1 MQSLRYPLA
10 TLLEQAHFE
19 SEHHF
24 DANEIRSL
32 LTNHAPEEGIVLY
45 GSLLRQLLSR
55 IKNDVVAQPGDAELL
70 LGYCAATLELPIDS
84 LFESHEFDGEE
95 AFRGAVYH
103 ADKYENPIHQGLE
116 FCRFFLRHSLLSA
129 AKYTFGGKLKYDQ
142 MMAVLTE
149 LFTPENRHGLHP
161 VLELALAQRGSALNV
176 FFQLPEDF
184 YLNETAYQAQQPVYR
199 EKIGVRGIVLRALTF
214 AIAKGPWLPP
224 NASAN
229 SLTWGVYHSNRGNTQ
244 APKPALE
251 GDDLHE
257 AQLVRRLLSG
267 YPDQHRYAFEAFSQ
281 RKAPS
286 ENVVRSLFPICI
298 PMLDTGPFAK
308 ELLRF
313 LMASQ
318 DWDGG
323 ASGVLMQEMRSQH
336 PDLMELLEL
345 HSQLYMDAEQACENF
360 GALVEPLQRLAA
372 GNLAVDLVALPE
384 L

>member
-1 MQSLRYPLA
+1 MQSLRYPFA
-10 TLLEQAHFE
+10 TLLVQAHFE

-24 DANEIRSL
+24 DADEIRIL
-32 LTNHAPEEGIVLY
+32 LANHAPQESIVLY
-45 GSLLRQLLSR
+45 GGLLRQLLSR
-55 IKNDVVAQPGDAELL
+55 IKSDVIAQPGDAELL
-70 LGYCAATLELPIDS
+70 LGYCAATLELPIDL
-84 LFESHEFDGEE
+84 LFESYEFDGEE
-95 AFRGAVYH
+95 TFRGAVYH
-103 ADKYENPIHQGLE
+103 SDKYENPIHQGLE
-116 FCRFFLRHSLLSA
+116 FCRFFLRHSLQSA
-129 AKYTFGGKLKYDQ
+129 ARNSYGGKLKYDQ

-149 LFTPENRHGLHP
+149 LITPDNMHGLHP

-184 YLNETAYQAQQPVYR
+184 SLNETAYQAQQPVYR
-199 EKIGVRGIVLRALTF
+199 EKVGVCGIVLRALTF
-214 AIAKGPWLPP
+214 AIAKGAWLPP
-224 NASAN
+224 NASAH
-229 SLTWGVYHSNRGNTQ
+229 SLTWGMYHSNRGNTQ

-286 ENVVRSLFPICI
+286 EIVIRSLFPICI
-298 PMLDTGPFAK
+298 PMLDTGSFAK

-313 LMASQ
+313 LMAGQS
-318 DWDGG
+318 WEGE
-323 ASGVLMQEMRSQH
+323 ASGVLMQEMRIQH
-336 PDLMELLEL
+336 PDLMELLDL
-345 HSQLYMDAEQACENF
+345 HAQLYVDAEQACENF

-372 GNLAVDLVALPE
+372 GNPVLEHVELPE

>member
-1 MQSLRYPLA
+1 MQPLVYPCA

-55 IKNDVVAQPGDAELL
+55 IKSDVVAQPGDAELL
-70 LGYCAATLELPIDS
+70 LGYCAATLALPVDS
-84 LFESHEFDGEE
+84 LFESYEFDGEE

-103 ADKYENPIHQGLE
+103 ADKYENPTYQGLE
-116 FCRFFLRHSLLSA
+116 FCRFFLRHSLQSA
-129 AKYTFGGKLKYDQ
+129 AKNSYGGKLKYDQ
-142 MMAVLTE
+142 MMDVLTE
-149 LFTPENRHGLHP
+149 LITPENMHGLHP
-161 VLELALAQRGSALNV
+161 VLEFALAQEDSALNI
-176 FFQLPEDF
+176 FFQLTEDF
-184 YLNETAYQAQQPVYR
+184 LLSETTYQAQQPVYR
-199 EKIGVRGIVLRALTF
+199 EKVDVRGIVLRALTF
-214 AIAKGPWLPP
+214 AIAKGAWLPP

-229 SLTWGVYHSNRGNTQ
+229 SLTWGVYLSNRGNTK
-244 APKPALE
+244 APKPPLE

-257 AQLVRRLLSG
+257 AQLVQRLLSG

-345 HSQLYMDAEQACENF
+345 HSQLYMDAEQACENS

-372 GNLAVDLVALPE
+372 GNPVLEHVELPE